1 MQEAP
6 GTGTQPASWQG
17 EACVKMPP
25 PPPWEAKQTRGW
37 SVNWLRGVT
46 CCWTR
51 PGCGRADYVPSVAFD
66 QWEGWISSLGP
77 LKSLKNKELTHLCVF
92 NTLWGRKTPQ
102 DFPLWH
108 LEKRGHLPVGNSE
121 FLGIETAPHSWLCG
135 TFTLNG
141 SNVYKMFKCHLSQEA
156 IFQVNSWGKVGYSAV
171 PASEICF
178 PLTPERF
185 ILPALPR
192 FLLLLL
198 NNDFWIINFYS
209 API

>member
-1 MQEAP
+1 MWI
-6 GTGTQPASWQG
+6 GWG
-17 EACVKMPP
+17 ESRVAGPDLAVE
-25 PPPWEAKQTRGW
+25 WLTRFQVLLLI
-37 SVNWLRGVT
+37 S
-46 CCWTR
+46 
-51 PGCGRADYVPSVAFD
+51 
-66 QWEGWISSLGP
+66 WEGWISSLGP
-77 LKSLKNKELTHLCVF
+77 QKSLKNKELTHLCVF

-102 DFPLWH
+102 DFPLWP
-108 LEKRGHLPVGNSE
+108 LTRTWRKGAICQLVIVNSSE
-121 FLGIETAPHSWLCG
+121 SERPPHSWLCG

-156 IFQVNSWGKVGYSAV
+156 ILQVNSWGKVGYSAV
-171 PASEICF
+171 PASEICL

-185 ILPALPR
+185 ILPALLR